1 MIELNVSEKL
11 VVNEI
16 RHAITKVKQN
26 KNGIGHTCYLYIQI
40 SGKEKIDQPGMVTK
54 AWPFIFPFINLKAI
68 LGACFS
74 WNLMKRETKSA
85 SDVL

>member
-1 MIELNVSEKL
+1 MELNVSEKL
-11 VVNEI
+11 LANEI
-16 RHAITKVKQN
+16 RHAITEVKQN

-40 SGKEKIDQPGMVTK
+40 SGKEKLDQPGMVTN
-54 AWPFIFPFINLKAI
+54 AWPFIFPLINLKAI

>member
-1 MIELNVSEKL
+1 MELNVSEKL
-11 VVNEI
+11 LVNEI
-16 RHAITKVKQN
+16 RHAITEVKQN
-26 KNGIGHTCYLYIQI
+26 KNGIRHTCYLNIEI
-40 SGKEKIDQPGMVTK
+40 SGKEKLDQPGMVTN

-74 WNLMKRETKSA
+74 WNLMKTETKSA

>member
-1 MIELNVSEKL
+1 MELNVSEKL

-16 RHAITKVKQN
+16 RHAITEVKQN
-26 KNGIGHTCYLYIQI
+26 KNGIGHTCYSYIQI
-40 SGKEKIDQPGMVTK
+40 SGREKIDQPGMVTN

>member
-1 MIELNVSEKL
+1 MKYKI
-11 VVNEI
+11 
-16 RHAITKVKQN
+16 KQN
-26 KNGIGHTCYLYIQI
+26 KTGIGDTCYLYIQI
-40 SGKEKIDQPGMVTK
+40 SGKEQIDQPGMVTN

-85 SDVL
+85 SDAL